1 MIQKN
6 RNKST
11 DKIVLRFK
19 KTMNQKALIL
29 YICFSSTTKM
39 NFIKK
44 TNILHISLLFLV
56 FSSCAQD
63 KKKVELSDSEL
74 PKSTMPKMRPLGK
87 SQNKLTADY
96 IEAKKQE
103 IDSFYKKNWPNNSA
117 NGGFLVA
124 KDGQIIYEKYE
135 GFSNFRAKTLITK
148 STPIHV
154 ASVGKVITATAI
166 LKLINAK
173 KIELDQKVNT
183 ILKDFPYP
191 EVTIKTLL
199 NHRSGMRN
207 YAYFTDRD
215 KTVWNR
221 RDILTNQDILNI
233 MATKNIGLE
242 FKTDTRFSYCN
253 TNYAML
259 ALVIEKITKLP
270 YETAMKQ
277 IIFEPLG
284 MKNTYVFNYKR
295 DKDTAVTSYKANK
308 VEIGTDYLDAV
319 YGDKNIYSTPRDLLK
334 FDRARNSPNFLT
346 PELNAMVYT
355 PYSNE
360 RKGTKN
366 YGLGIRM
373 VNWETGQNF
382 YFHNGWWHGNTSS
395 YITLPKE
402 GVTIIALSNKFTRKT
417 YDIRK
422 LAPLFGDYP
431 FKLKDE

>member
-1 MIQKN
+1 
-6 RNKST
+6 
-11 DKIVLRFK
+11 
-19 KTMNQKALIL
+19 
-29 YICFSSTTKM
+29 M

-56 FSSCAQD
+56 LSSCNKE
-63 KKKVELSDSEL
+63 KKQVELSDGEL
-74 PKSTMPKMRPLGK
+74 PKSTMPKMKPLQK
-87 SQNKLTADY
+87 AETKLTAEY
-96 IEAKKQE
+96 INSKKQE
-103 IDSFYKKNWPNNSA
+103 IESFYNKNWPNNSA
-117 NGGFLVA
+117 NGSILVA
-124 KDGQIIYEKYE
+124 QNGQILFEKYD
-135 GFSNFRAKTLITK
+135 GYANFRDKTLITK
-148 STPIHV
+148 STPLHL
-154 ASVGKVITATAI
+154 ASVSKVITATAI

-183 ILKDFPYP
+183 ILKEFPYP
-191 EVTIKTLL
+191 DVTIKTLL

-215 KTVWNR
+215 KTVWDRHN
-221 RDILTNQDILNI
+221 ILTNQDILTI

-242 FKTDTRFSYCN
+242 FKTDSHFSYCN

-259 ALVIEKITKLP
+259 ALIIEKITNQS
-270 YETAMKQ
+270 YEDAMKQ

-295 DKDTAVTSYKANK
+295 DKDTAVTSYKGNK

-334 FDRARNSPNFLT
+334 FDRARNAANFLT
-346 PELNAMVYT
+346 PELNAMVYK

-417 YDIRK
+417 YDVRK
-422 LAPLFGDYP
+422 LSVLFGDYP
-431 FKLKDE
+431 FKLGDE

>member
-1 MIQKN
+1 
-6 RNKST
+6 
-11 DKIVLRFK
+11 
-19 KTMNQKALIL
+19 
-29 YICFSSTTKM
+29 M

-56 FSSCAQD
+56 LSSCNKE
-63 KKKVELSDSEL
+63 KKQVELSDGEL
-74 PKSTMPKMRPLGK
+74 PKSTMPKMKPLQK
-87 SQNKLTADY
+87 AETKLTAEY
-96 IEAKKQE
+96 INSKKQE
-103 IDSFYKKNWPNNSA
+103 IESFYNKNWPNNSA
-117 NGGFLVA
+117 NGSILVA
-124 KDGQIIYEKYE
+124 QNGQILFEKYD
-135 GFSNFRAKTLITK
+135 GYANFRDKTLITK
-148 STPIHV
+148 STPLHL
-154 ASVGKVITATAI
+154 ASVSKVITATAI
-166 LKLINAK
+166 FKLINAK

-183 ILKDFPYP
+183 ILKEFPYP
-191 EVTIKTLL
+191 DVTIKTLL

-215 KTVWNR
+215 KTVWDRHN
-221 RDILTNQDILNI
+221 ILTNQDILTI

-242 FKTDTRFSYCN
+242 FKTDSRFSYCN

-259 ALVIEKITKLP
+259 ALIIEKITNQS
-270 YETAMKQ
+270 YEDAMKQ

-295 DKDTAVTSYKANK
+295 DKDTAVTSYKGNK

-334 FDRARNSPNFLT
+334 FDRARNAANFLT
-346 PELNAMVYT
+346 PELNAMVYK

-417 YDIRK
+417 YDVRK
-422 LAPLFGDYP
+422 LSVLFGDYP
-431 FKLKDE
+431 FKLGDE